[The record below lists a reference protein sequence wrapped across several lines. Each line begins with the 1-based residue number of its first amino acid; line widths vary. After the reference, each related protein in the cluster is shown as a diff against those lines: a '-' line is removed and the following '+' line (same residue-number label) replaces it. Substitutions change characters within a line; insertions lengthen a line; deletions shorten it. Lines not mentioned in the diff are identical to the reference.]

1 MEQSLIKLEEATRI
15 LAEYQEV
22 EDILPHYNLA
32 EQYQYYAKKQKLG
45 HEAVN
50 YGAEIKLRAARRMGE
65 VLEPTINHNGGRP
78 QKNGTIE
85 EPFFDEVSPTLSDIG
100 LTKKQSSQF
109 QQIAAI
115 PQDIFEGHL
124 AELKAKE
131 QEITTAGLLRV
142 AKSLKKEDKVII
154 PQFNDSAV
162 IRLVHGDMLV
172 ELPRLGLFDLILA
185 DPPYNVTDWEWD
197 KIGPEFL
204 DLTRQWLATIK
215 QSLKP
220 QYNLFWFCSPQFS
233 ADIEMILRELSFP
246 IQSRIIWHRRNMAMG
261 SHARNKFIDT
271 WEMIFHC
278 GNRPLNFPQDWSDA
292 WFDVQT
298 FAVPQTNFEHDP
310 KYHPTQKPID
320 LIKRLVEFGSYPND
334 RILDPFAGSGTTGI
348 ASSGRNCIL
357 IEQDESYV
365 NIIEQRLGIKHE

>member
-142 AKSLKKEDKVII
+142 AKSLYFVGYWLHPQLGFERWILLDWPAVQRATAKNLI
-154 PQFNDSAV
+154 PWQDRTNQNGHAQASFKF
-162 IRLVHGDMLV
+162 V
-172 ELPRLGLFDLILA
+172 EVKNIPD
-185 DPPYNVTDWEWD
+185 
-197 KIGPEFL
+197 
-204 DLTRQWLATIK
+204 
-215 QSLKP
+215 
-220 QYNLFWFCSPQFS
+220 
-233 ADIEMILRELSFP
+233 
-246 IQSRIIWHRRNMAMG
+246 
-261 SHARNKFIDT
+261 
-271 WEMIFHC
+271 
-278 GNRPLNFPQDWSDA
+278 
-292 WFDVQT
+292 
-298 FAVPQTNFEHDP
+298 
-310 KYHPTQKPID
+310 
-320 LIKRLVEFGSYPND
+320 
-334 RILDPFAGSGTTGI
+334 
-348 ASSGRNCIL
+348 NCIL
-357 IEQDESYV
+357 AKGGS
-365 NIIEQRLGIKHE
+365 RLNWYTPGTIMETPHGNNSAA